1 MKRFSLGGPAAA
13 DTTNLDTPRYRHWC
27 DPACAHEA
35 EPEPLRRQFLRS
47 SLGLATAGG
56 IAGLGLG
63 GALAGCA
70 STAPAG
76 PADLVLLNARIAT
89 VDPKRPRAQALAI
102 VGEQFAAVG
111 SDADMQ
117 RWIGPRTRVIDA
129 QGRTV
134 VPGLIDSHAHFIRGG
149 LTYTQELRWDGVPS
163 LADALVMLRDQAQ
176 RTQPPHWVQ
185 VVGGFSPYQ
194 FREKRLP
201 TLQEINAATGDVPC
215 FVMNLYD
222 RAFLNRAALRVLGFD
237 RNTPNPIGSV
247 LEKDAAGNPTGLVV
261 NTTSLGGLVALFA
274 RVPKLSDDDQAL
286 STQLYMREMNRLG
299 LTSVVDAGGGGQN
312 YPEHYSGIAKLAAER
327 RMTLR
332 ISYNLFAQRPGQE
345 LADYQ
350 AWSQRVAPGQGDDWL
365 RMVGA
370 GEYILWAA
378 TDPANFGKSVT
389 PAPAIMESKLT
400 EVATY
405 LVGKG
410 WPIRMHASY
419 DSTATRIL
427 DVLEKV
433 NREVPMKNV
442 RWALDHCE
450 TLSPRSME
458 RVAAMGGRIAI
469 QNRMSLDGEVFA
481 QTWGR
486 EAAADAPAI
495 GRMRAMGLPV
505 ACGTD
510 SSRATSY
517 NPWVSLHWLVTGK
530 TIGDT
535 RLNADRNLVSRDEA
549 LRMWTLEGAALT
561 GDEARK
567 GSIQPGKLADF
578 ALLSDDYFAVPEDD
592 IRDITAVLTVVG
604 GTVVHGSGTF
614 AAQAPAVVK
623 PMPDWLPVN
632 VYGGYQQRRKSGM
645 ARAPGGAALHGAG
658 CCAGPASAPIIVGD
672 RGNWRMSCG
681 CAVI

>member
-1 MKRFSLGGPAAA
+1 MSLFGGASSRAWQ
-13 DTTNLDTPRYRHWC
+13 HWC
-27 DPACAHEA
+27 DAECAHA
-35 EPEPLRRQFLRS
+35 EDAAVAAPERRQFLRT
-47 SLGLATAGG
+47 SLGVAAGGLSGLWLSGCATASP
-56 IAGLGLG
+56 A
-63 GALAGCA
+63 
-70 STAPAG
+70 APA
-76 PADLVLLNARIAT
+76 DTVVLNARVAT
-89 VDPKRPRAQALAI
+89 MDAKTPRAQAFAI
-102 VGEQFAAVG
+102 AGEQFAAVG
-111 SDADMQ
+111 SDREIS
-117 RWIGPRTRVIDA
+117 RWVGPRTRVIDA
-129 QGRTV
+129 EGRCIT
-134 VPGLIDSHAHFIRGG
+134 PGLIDSHAHFIRGG
-149 LTYTQELRWDGVPS
+149 LTYTQELRWDGVPT
-163 LADALVMLRDQAQ
+163 LADALRMLREQAQ

-201 TLQEINAATGDVPC
+201 TLNEINAATGEVPC

-222 RAFLNRAALRVLGFD
+222 RAFLNRAALRVLGWNRD
-237 RNTPNPIGSV
+237 TPNPFGST

-274 RVPKLSDDDQAL
+274 RVPKLSDADQAL
-286 STQLYMREMNRLG
+286 STELYMREMNRLG

-312 YPEHYSGIAKLAAER
+312 YPEHYGGIQQLASER

-345 LADYQ
+345 IDDYKL
-350 AWSQRVAPGQGDDWL
+350 WSQKVSPGQGDDYL

-378 TDPANFGKSVT
+378 TDPANFGKSVAQ
-389 PAPAIMESKLT
+389 APAIMESKLA

-405 LVGKG
+405 LAGKG

-419 DSTATRIL
+419 DGTAARIL

-433 NREVPMKNV
+433 NREVPLKNL

-450 TLSPRSME
+450 GLSPRSME

-469 QNRMSLDGEVFA
+469 QNRMSLDGEVYA

-486 EAAADAPAI
+486 EAAADAPPI

-510 SSRATSY
+510 ASRATSY

-530 TIGDT
+530 TLGDT
-535 RLNADRNLVSRDEA
+535 RLNAERNLVSREVA

-561 GDEARK
+561 GEDDRK
-567 GSIQPGKLADF
+567 GSIAPGKLADF
-578 ALLSDDYFAVPEDD
+578 AVLSDDFFAIKEDD
-592 IRDITAVLTVVG
+592 IKDITAVLTMVG
-604 GTVVHGSGTF
+604 GEVVHASGPF
-614 AAQAPAVVK
+614 AAQAPATVK

-632 VYGGYQQRRKSGM
+632 VYGGYQHRRTGST
-645 ARAPGGAALHGAG
+645 ASHSAG
-658 CCAGPASAPIIVGD
+658 CCGSPTTAPIIIGD
-672 RGNWRMSCG
+672 QGAWRYQCG
-681 CAVI
+681 CAAI

>member
-1 MKRFSLGGPAAA
+1 M
-13 DTTNLDTPRYRHWC
+13 NLFGRDMTGTRGYRHWC
-27 DPACAHEA
+27 DTGCEHEA
-35 EPEPLRRQFLRS
+35 EAPPRRQFLRN
-47 SLGLATAGG
+47 SLGLAAAGG
-56 IAGLGLG
+56 
-63 GALAGCA
+63 LAGMGLSGCA
-70 STAPAG
+70 TGSAAGTA
-76 PADLVLLNARIAT
+76 DTVVLHARIAT
-89 VDPKRPRAQALAI
+89 MDPTMPSAQALAI
-102 VGEQFAAVG
+102 TGTQFSAVG
-111 SDADMQ
+111 TDREMQ

-129 QGRTV
+129 QGRTM

-149 LTYTQELRWDGVPS
+149 LTYSQELRWDGVFS
-163 LADALVMLRDQAQ
+163 LADAMTMLRDQAR

-201 TLQEINAATGDVPC
+201 TLDEINAATGEVPC
-215 FVMNLYD
+215 FIMNLYD
-222 RAFLNRAALRVLGFD
+222 RAFLNRAALRVLGFN
-237 RNTPNPIGSV
+237 RETPNPFGSV

-261 NTTSLGGLVALFA
+261 STTSLGGLVALFA

-312 YPEHYSGIAKLAAER
+312 YPEHYGGIAKLAADR
-327 RMTLR
+327 KMTLR
-332 ISYNLFAQRPGQE
+332 ISYNLFAQRPGHE

-350 AWSQRVAPGQGDDWL
+350 AWSQKVSPGQGDDYL
-365 RMVGA
+365 RMAGA

-389 PAPAIMESKLT
+389 PAPPVMESKLT
-400 EVATY
+400 EVVTY
-405 LVGKG
+405 LVSRG

-427 DVLEKV
+427 GVLEKV
-433 NREVPMKNV
+433 NRDVPMKNV

-530 TIGDT
+530 TLGDT
-535 RLNADRNLVSRDEA
+535 RLNADRNLVSREDA
-549 LRMWTLEGAALT
+549 LRMWTVEGAALT

-567 GSIQPGKLADF
+567 GSIAPGKLADF
-578 ALLSDDYFAVPEDD
+578 TLLSDDYFAVPEDD
-592 IRDITAVLTVVG
+592 IKDITAVFTAVG
-604 GTVVHGSGTF
+604 GEVVHASGPF
-614 AAQAPAVVK
+614 GAQAPATLK

-632 VYGGYQQRRKSGM
+632 VYGGYQQRRKSGV
-645 ARAPGGAALHGAG
+645 AKAPPTHSGG
-658 CCAGPASAPIIVGD
+658 CCGSASTAPIIIGD
-672 RGNWRMSCG
+672 QGNWRYSCG
-681 CAVI
+681 CAAV

>member
-1 MKRFSLGGPAAA
+1 MTLFGKDMTGTRG
-13 DTTNLDTPRYRHWC
+13 YRHWC
-27 DPACAHEA
+27 DPACAHKDE
-35 EPEPLRRQFLRS
+35 EPPRRQFLRS
-47 SLGLATAGG
+47 ALGLAAGG
-56 IAGLGLG
+56 GLAGLGLS
-63 GALAGCA
+63 GCA
-70 STAPAG
+70 APGGPSG
-76 PADLVLLNARIAT
+76 PADTVVLNARIAT
-89 VDPKRPRAQALAI
+89 MDPKMPRAQALAI
-102 VGEQFAAVG
+102 TGTAFSAVG
-111 SDADMQ
+111 SDREMQ
-117 RWIGPRTRVIDA
+117 QWIGPRTRVIDA
-129 QGRTV
+129 QGRTL

-149 LTYTQELRWDGVPS
+149 LTYTQELRWDGVSS
-163 LADALVMLRDQAQ
+163 LADAMTMLRDQAR

-201 TLQEINAATGDVPC
+201 TLDEINAATGEVPC
-215 FVMNLYD
+215 FIMNLYD
-222 RAFLNRAALRVLGFD
+222 RAFLNRAALRVLGFN
-237 RNTPNPIGSV
+237 RETPNPFGSV

-312 YPEHYSGIAKLAAER
+312 YPEHYGGVAKLAADR
-327 RMTLR
+327 KMTLR

-350 AWSQRVAPGQGDDWL
+350 TWAQKVSPGQGDDYL
-365 RMVGA
+365 RMAGA

-378 TDPANFGKSVT
+378 TDPANFGKSVA

-405 LVGKG
+405 LVSKG

-486 EAAADAPAI
+486 DAAADAPAI
-495 GRMRAMGLPV
+495 GRMRSMGLPV

-530 TIGDT
+530 TLGDM
-535 RLNADRNLVSRDEA
+535 RLNADRNLVSREDA
-549 LRMWTLEGAALT
+549 LRMWTVEGAALT
-561 GDEARK
+561 GDDARK
-567 GSIQPGKLADF
+567 GSIALGKLADF
-578 ALLSDDYFAVPEDD
+578 TLLSDDYFAVPEDD
-592 IRDITAVLTVVG
+592 IKDITSVFTAVG
-604 GTVVHGSGTF
+604 GEVVHASGPF
-614 AAQAPAVVK
+614 ASQAPTLVK

-632 VYGGYQQRRKSGM
+632 VYGGYQQRRKS
-645 ARAPGGAALHGAG
+645 AVAQVPSSHGGG
-658 CCAGPASAPIIVGD
+658 CCGSAATAPIIIGD
-672 RGNWRMSCG
+672 QGNWRYSCG
-681 CAVI
+681 CAAV

>member
-1 MKRFSLGGPAAA
+1 MRLFGRAS
-13 DTTNLDTPRYRHWC
+13 PRAWQHWC
-27 DPACAHEA
+27 DAECAHA
-35 EPEPLRRQFLRS
+35 EDAAAATPQRRQFLRT
-47 SLGLATAGG
+47 SLGVAAGG
-56 IAGLGLG
+56 LSGLWLS
-63 GALAGCA
+63 GCA
-70 STAPAG
+70 SASPAAPA
-76 PADLVLLNARIAT
+76 DTVVLNARVAT
-89 VDPKRPRAQALAI
+89 MDAKTPRAQAFAI
-102 VGEQFAAVG
+102 AGEQFAAVG
-111 SDADMQ
+111 SDREIS

-129 QGRTV
+129 GGRCIT
-134 VPGLIDSHAHFIRGG
+134 PGLIDSHAHFIRGG
-149 LTYTQELRWDGVPS
+149 LTYTQELRWDGVPT
-163 LADALVMLRDQAQ
+163 LADALRMLREQAL

-201 TLQEINAATGDVPC
+201 TLDEINAATGEVPC
-215 FVMNLYD
+215 LVMNLYD
-222 RAFLNRAALRVLGFD
+222 RAFLNRAALRVLGWN
-237 RNTPNPIGSV
+237 RETPNPFGST
-247 LEKDAAGNPTGLVV
+247 LEKDAAGNPSGLVV

-274 RVPKLSDDDQAL
+274 RVPKLSDADQAL
-286 STQLYMREMNRLG
+286 STELYMREMNRLG

-312 YPEHYSGIAKLAAER
+312 YPQHYGGIQRLANER

-345 LADYQ
+345 IDDYKM
-350 AWSQRVAPGQGDDWL
+350 WSEKVSPGQGDDYL

-378 TDPANFGKSVT
+378 TDPANFGKSVAQ
-389 PAPAIMESKLT
+389 APAIMESKLA

-405 LVGKG
+405 LAGKG

-419 DSTATRIL
+419 DATAARIL

-433 NREVPMKNV
+433 NREVPLGNL

-450 TLSPRSME
+450 GLSPRSME

-469 QNRMSLDGEVFA
+469 QNRMSLDGEVYA

-486 EAAADAPAI
+486 EAAADAPPI

-510 SSRATSY
+510 SSRVTSY

-530 TIGDT
+530 TLGDT
-535 RLNADRNLVSRDEA
+535 RLNAERNLVSRELA

-561 GDEARK
+561 GEDARK
-567 GSIQPGKLADF
+567 GSIAPGKLADF
-578 ALLSDDYFAVPEDD
+578 ALLSDDFFAVREDD
-592 IRDITAVLTVVG
+592 IKDITAVLTMVG
-604 GTVVHGSGTF
+604 GEVVHASGPF

-632 VYGGYQQRRKSGM
+632 VYGGYQHRRAGST
-645 ARAPGGAALHGAG
+645 ASHGAG
-658 CCAGPASAPIIVGD
+658 CCGSPATAPIVIGD
-672 RGNWRMSCG
+672 RGAWRYQCG
-681 CAVI
+681 CAAI

>member
-1 MKRFSLGGPAAA
+1 MKLFGSTRSEAGAAG
-13 DTTNLDTPRYRHWC
+13 RYRHWC
-27 DPACAHEA
+27 DPACIHPQPDTA
-35 EPEPLRRQFLRS
+35 EPPRRQFLRS
-47 SLGLATAGG
+47 SLGLAA
-56 IAGLGLG
+56 AGLAGFG
-63 GALAGCA
+63 LAGCA
-70 STAPAG
+70 STAPSG
-76 PADLVLLNARIAT
+76 PADTVLRNARIAT
-89 VDPKRPRAQALAI
+89 LDPKRPRAEALAI
-102 VGEQFAAVG
+102 VGTDFVAVG

-163 LADALVMLRDQAQ
+163 LADALVMLRDQAW

-201 TLQEINAATGDVPC
+201 TLAEINDATGDVPC

-222 RAFLNRAALRVLGFD
+222 RAFLNRAALRVLGFNRD
-237 RNTPNPIGSV
+237 TPNPIGSV

-274 RVPKLSDDDQAL
+274 RVPKLPDADQAL

-312 YPEHYSGIAKLAAER
+312 YPEHYAGVAQLAAER
-327 RMTLR
+327 KMTLR

-350 AWSQRVAPGQGDDWL
+350 AWSQKVAPGQGDDWL

-378 TDPANFGKSVT
+378 TDPANFGKSVA

-433 NREVPMKNV
+433 NREVPLKNV

-517 NPWVSLHWLVTGK
+517 NPWVSLHWLITGK
-530 TIGDT
+530 TTGDT
-535 RLNADRNLVSRDEA
+535 RLNAERNLVSREDA
-549 LRMWTLEGAALT
+549 LRMWTVEGAALT
-561 GDEARK
+561 GEEARK
-567 GSIQPGKLADF
+567 GSIQPGRLADF

-592 IRDITAVLTVVG
+592 IKDITALLTVVG
-604 GTVVHGSGTF
+604 GQVVHGAGAF
-614 AAQAPAVVK
+614 AAQAPAAVK

-632 VYGGYQQRRKSGM
+632 IYGGYQQRRKSGV
-645 ARAPGGAALHGAG
+645 AQVTAVHGGG
-658 CCAGPASAPIIVGD
+658 CCAGPGAAPIIIGD
-672 RGNWRMSCG
+672 QGRWRMSCG
-681 CAVI
+681 CAMV

>member
-1 MKRFSLGGPAAA
+1 MRLFGGAS
-13 DTTNLDTPRYRHWC
+13 PRAWQHWC
-27 DPACAHEA
+27 DAECAHA
-35 EPEPLRRQFLRS
+35 EGADAATPQRRQFLRT
-47 SLGLATAGG
+47 SLGVAAGG
-56 IAGLGLG
+56 LSGLWLS
-63 GALAGCA
+63 GCA
-70 STAPAG
+70 SASPAAPA
-76 PADLVLLNARIAT
+76 DTVVLNARVAT
-89 VDPKRPRAQALAI
+89 MDAKTPRAQAFAI
-102 VGEQFAAVG
+102 AGEQFAAVG
-111 SDADMQ
+111 SDREIS

-129 QGRTV
+129 GGRCIT
-134 VPGLIDSHAHFIRGG
+134 PGLIDSHAHFIRGG
-149 LTYTQELRWDGVPS
+149 LTYTQELRWDGVPT
-163 LADALVMLRDQAQ
+163 LADALRMLREQAL

-201 TLQEINAATGDVPC
+201 TLDEINAATGEVPC

-222 RAFLNRAALRVLGFD
+222 RAFLNRAALRVLGWN
-237 RNTPNPIGSV
+237 RETPNPFGST

-274 RVPKLSDDDQAL
+274 RVPKLSDADQAL
-286 STQLYMREMNRLG
+286 STELYMREMNRLG

-312 YPEHYSGIAKLAAER
+312 YPQHYGGIQRLANER

-345 LADYQ
+345 IDDYKM
-350 AWSQRVAPGQGDDWL
+350 WSEKVSPGQGDDYL

-378 TDPANFGKSVT
+378 TDPANFGKSVAQ
-389 PAPAIMESKLT
+389 APAIMESKLA

-405 LVGKG
+405 LAGKG
-410 WPIRMHASY
+410 WPMRMHASY
-419 DSTATRIL
+419 DATAARIL

-433 NREVPMKNV
+433 NREVPLGNL

-450 TLSPRSME
+450 GLSPRSME

-469 QNRMSLDGEVFA
+469 QNRMSLDGEVYA

-486 EAAADAPAI
+486 EAAADAPPI

-510 SSRATSY
+510 SSRVTSY

-530 TIGDT
+530 TLGDT
-535 RLNADRNLVSRDEA
+535 RLNAERNLVSRELA

-561 GDEARK
+561 GEDARK
-567 GSIQPGKLADF
+567 GSIAPGKLADF
-578 ALLSDDYFAVPEDD
+578 ALLSDDFFAVREDD
-592 IRDITAVLTVVG
+592 IKDITAVLTMVG
-604 GTVVHGSGTF
+604 GEVVHASGPF
-614 AAQAPAVVK
+614 AAQAPAVIK

-632 VYGGYQQRRKSGM
+632 VYGGYQHRRADST
-645 ARAPGGAALHGAG
+645 ASHSAG
-658 CCAGPASAPIIVGD
+658 CCGSPTTAPIIIGD
-672 RGNWRMSCG
+672 RGAWRYQCG
-681 CAVI
+681 CAAI

>member
-1 MKRFSLGGPAAA
+1 MKLFGGASGRAWQ
-13 DTTNLDTPRYRHWC
+13 HWC
-27 DPACAHEA
+27 DAACAHADEA
-35 EPEPLRRQFLRS
+35 ATAAPERRQFLRT
-47 SLGLATAGG
+47 SLGAAASAASGIWLSGCATA
-56 IAGLGLG
+56 
-63 GALAGCA
+63 
-70 STAPAG
+70 APAKA
-76 PADLVLLNARIAT
+76 ADTVVLKARVAT
-89 VDPKRPRAQALAI
+89 MDAKTPRAQAFAI
-102 VGEQFAAVG
+102 AGDSFVAVG
-111 SDADMQ
+111 SEREIS

-129 QGRTV
+129 QGRCIT
-134 VPGLIDSHAHFIRGG
+134 PGLIDSHAHFIRGG

-163 LADALVMLRDQAQ
+163 LADALRMLREQAQ

-201 TLQEINAATGDVPC
+201 TLDEINAATGEVPC

-222 RAFLNRAALRVLGFD
+222 RAFLNRAALRVLGWNRD
-237 RNTPNPIGSV
+237 TPNPFGST

-274 RVPKLSDDDQAL
+274 RVPKLSDADQAL
-286 STQLYMREMNRLG
+286 STELYMREMNRLG

-312 YPEHYSGIAKLAAER
+312 YPEHYGGIQRLASEG

-345 LADYQ
+345 IDDYRL
-350 AWSQRVAPGQGDDWL
+350 WSQKVAPGQGDDYL
-365 RMVGA
+365 RMAGA

-378 TDPANFGKSVT
+378 TDPANFGKSVAQ
-389 PAPAIMESKLT
+389 APAVMEAKLT

-405 LVGKG
+405 LAGKG

-419 DSTATRIL
+419 DGTATRIL

-433 NREVPMKNV
+433 NREVPLKNL

-450 TLSPRSME
+450 GLSPRSME

-469 QNRMSLDGEVFA
+469 QNRMSLDGEVYA

-486 EAAADAPAI
+486 EAAADAPPI

-510 SSRATSY
+510 ASRATSY

-530 TIGDT
+530 TLGDT
-535 RLNADRNLVSRDEA
+535 RLNADRNLVSREVA

-561 GDEARK
+561 GEDARK
-567 GSIQPGKLADF
+567 GSIAPGKLADF
-578 ALLSDDYFAVPEDD
+578 AVLSDDFFAVKEDD
-592 IRDITAVLTVVG
+592 IKDISSVFTMVG
-604 GTVVHGSGTF
+604 GTVVHASGPF

-632 VYGGYQQRRKSGM
+632 VYGGYQQRRAG
-645 ARAPGGAALHGAG
+645 APVAHAAG
-658 CCAGPASAPIIVGD
+658 CCGSAAAAPVIIGD
-672 RGNWRMSCG
+672 RGAWRYQCG
-681 CAVI
+681 CAAV

>member
-1 MKRFSLGGPAAA
+1 MKLFDKVGTTDGKTTI
-13 DTTNLDTPRYRHWC
+13 DTGRYSHWC
-27 DPACAHEA
+27 DPACTHIDGA
-35 EPEPLRRQFLRS
+35 PPRRQFLRA
-47 SLGLATAGG
+47 SLGLAAAGG
-56 IAGLGLG
+56 LSGLG
-63 GALAGCA
+63 LAGCA

-76 PADLVLLNARIAT
+76 PADTVVLNARIAT
-89 VDPKRPRAQALAI
+89 MDPKAPRAQAMA
-102 VGEQFAAVG
+102 VSGTQFCAVG
-111 SDADMQ
+111 SDLEMQ

-149 LTYTQELRWDGVPS
+149 LTYSQELRWDGVAS
-163 LADALVMLRDQAQ
+163 LADAMTMLRDQAR

-201 TLQEINAATGDVPC
+201 TLAEINAATGEVPC
-215 FVMNLYD
+215 FILNLYD

-237 RNTPNPIGSV
+237 RDTPNPFGSV
-247 LEKDAAGNPTGLVV
+247 LEKDAAGQPTGLVV

-312 YPEHYSGIAKLAAER
+312 YPDHYAGIAKLAAER
-327 RMTLR
+327 KMTLR

-350 AWSQRVAPGQGDDWL
+350 AWSQKVSPGQGDDFL
-365 RMVGA
+365 RMAGA

-378 TDPANFGKSVT
+378 TDPANFGKSVA
-389 PAPAIMESKLT
+389 PAPIIMESKLA
-400 EVATY
+400 EVATF
-405 LVGKG
+405 LVAKG

-419 DSTATRIL
+419 DSTASRIL
-427 DVLEKV
+427 DVLEQV
-433 NREVPMKNV
+433 NREVPMKRV

-486 EAAADAPAI
+486 DAAADAPAI
-495 GRMRAMGLPV
+495 GRMRSMGLPV

-530 TIGDT
+530 TLGDT
-535 RLNADRNLVSRDEA
+535 RLNADRNLVSREEA
-549 LRMWTLEGAALT
+549 LRMWTVEGAALT

-567 GSIQPGKLADF
+567 GSIATGRLADF
-578 ALLSDDYFAVPEDD
+578 ALLSDDYFAVAEDD
-592 IRDITAVLTVVG
+592 IKDITAVFTMVG
-604 GTVVHGSGTF
+604 GEVVHASGPF
-614 AAQAPAVVK
+614 AAQSPTLVK

-632 VYGGYQQRRKSGM
+632 VYGGYQQRRRS
-645 ARAPGGAALHGAG
+645 AVAQAPGVHGGG
-658 CCAGPASAPIIVGD
+658 CCGSATTAPVIIGD
-672 RGNWRMSCG
+672 QGNWRFSCG
-681 CAVI
+681 CAAI

>member
-1 MKRFSLGGPAAA
+1 MKLFGGASRRAWQHWCGAECAHAGGGAGDENGASPRRRQLLLGSLGAAA
-13 DTTNLDTPRYRHWC
+13 G
-27 DPACAHEA
+27 
-35 EPEPLRRQFLRS
+35 
-47 SLGLATAGG
+47 GLP
-56 IAGLGLG
+56 GLWLS
-63 GALAGCA
+63 GCA
-70 STAPAG
+70 AAAPAR
-76 PADLVLLNARIAT
+76 PADTVLMNARVTTMDA
-89 VDPKRPRAQALAI
+89 DRPQAQAVAI
-102 VGEQFAAVG
+102 LGEQFAAVG
-111 SDADMQ
+111 SDAEIA

-129 QGRTV
+129 QGRRVT
-134 VPGLIDSHAHFIRGG
+134 PGLIDSHAHFIRGG

-163 LADALVMLRDQAQ
+163 LADALRMLREQAQ
-176 RTQPPHWVQ
+176 RTQAPHWVQ
-185 VVGGFSPYQ
+185 VVGGFSPWQ

-201 TLQEINAATGDVPC
+201 TLEEINAATGEVPC

-222 RAFLNRAALRVLGFD
+222 RAFLNRAALRVLGFN
-237 RNTPNPIGSV
+237 RETPDPFGSR

-274 RVPKLSDDDQAL
+274 RVPKLPDEDQAL
-286 STQLYMREMNRLG
+286 STELYMREMNRLG

-312 YPEHYSGIAKLAAER
+312 YPEHYAGILRLANEG

-345 LADYQ
+345 IEDYRL
-350 AWSQRVAPGQGDDWL
+350 WSQKVSPGEGSDYL
-365 RMVGA
+365 RMAGA

-389 PAPAIMESKLT
+389 PAPAIMESKLA

-405 LVGKG
+405 LAAKG

-427 DVLEKV
+427 DVLERV
-433 NREVPMKNV
+433 NREVPLANV

-450 TLSPRSME
+450 GLSPRSLE

-469 QNRMSLDGEVFA
+469 QNRMSLDGEVYA

-486 EAAADAPAI
+486 EAAADAPPI
-495 GRMRAMGLPV
+495 GRMRALGLPV

-517 NPWVSLHWLVTGK
+517 NPWISLHWLVSGK
-530 TIGDT
+530 TLGDT
-535 RLNADRNLVSRDEA
+535 RLNADRNLVSRELA

-561 GDEARK
+561 GDEGRK
-567 GSIQPGKLADF
+567 GSIAPGRLADL
-578 ALLSDDYFAVPEDD
+578 AVLSEDYFAVQEDQ
-592 IRDITAVLTVVG
+592 IRDIESVLTVVG
-604 GTVVHGSGTF
+604 GRVVHASGPF
-614 AAQAPAVVK
+614 AAQAPASPR

-632 VYGGYQQRRKSGM
+632 IYGGYQHRR
-645 ARAPGGAALHGAG
+645 
-658 CCAGPASAPIIVGD
+658 AGPAAAHAPGCCGRVGAAPLIIGD
-672 RGNWRMSCG
+672 QGAWRYQCG
-681 CAVI
+681 CAAV

>member
-1 MKRFSLGGPAAA
+1 MKLFGKVDGADGNEAGG
-13 DTTNLDTPRYRHWC
+13 TRNYRHWC
-27 DPACAHEA
+27 DPACAHGES
-35 EPEPLRRQFLRS
+35 EPPRRQFLRS
-47 SLGLATAGG
+47 SLGLAAAGG
-56 IAGLGLG
+56 LAGLGV
-63 GALAGCA
+63 AGCA

-76 PADLVLLNARIAT
+76 PADTVVLNARIAT
-89 VDPKRPRAQALAI
+89 MDPKAPRAQAVAI
-102 VGEQFAAVG
+102 TGTQFSAVG
-111 SDADMQ
+111 TDREMQ

-149 LTYTQELRWDGVPS
+149 LTYTQELRWDGVAS
-163 LADALVMLRDQAQ
+163 LADAMTMLRDQAR

-201 TLQEINAATGDVPC
+201 TLDEINAATGEVPC

-222 RAFLNRAALRVLGFD
+222 RALLNRAALRVLGFNRD
-237 RNTPNPIGSV
+237 TPNPFGSV

-299 LTSVVDAGGGGQN
+299 LTTVVDAGGGGQN
-312 YPEHYSGIAKLAAER
+312 YPDHYAGVAKLAAER
-327 RMTLR
+327 KMTLR
-332 ISYNLFAQRPGQE
+332 IAYNLFAQRPGQE

-350 AWSQRVAPGQGDDWL
+350 AWSQKVAPGQGDDYL
-365 RMVGA
+365 RMAGA

-405 LVGKG
+405 LVAKG
-410 WPIRMHASY
+410 WPIRLHASY
-419 DSTATRIL
+419 NSTASRIL

-433 NREVPMKNV
+433 NREVPMKGV

-530 TIGDT
+530 TLGDT
-535 RLNADRNLVSRDEA
+535 RLNAERNLVSREEA
-549 LRMWTLEGAALT
+549 LRMWTVEGAALT
-561 GDEARK
+561 GEDARK
-567 GSIQPGKLADF
+567 GSIAAGRLADF

-604 GTVVHGSGTF
+604 GDIVHASGPY
-614 AAQAPAVVK
+614 AAQSPAVVK

-632 VYGGYQQRRKSGM
+632 VYGGYQQRRER
-645 ARAPGGAALHGAG
+645 AVAHAPGAHGGG
-658 CCAGPASAPIIVGD
+658 CCGSATAAPVIIGAQ
-672 RGNWRMSCG
+672 GSWRFSCG
-681 CAVI
+681 CAAV